1 MEHEEDNNDENE
13 SDVSEIEEEQ
23 PTMAQLMRV
32 IRHVSNSVDALRA
45 DVRKHNKRLKK
56 LESKPASNVA
66 NRVPETPKT
75 DTPPKFVSEP
85 TLQTIMRESENFEE
99 DYETPDVEKIKKR
112 VTRQRAPRRESK
124 LIQNLKYHV
133 DVADNARVY
142 TMQTAEPFNLKLT
155 KLTPK
160 AFLYW
165 YTKWNEHTARYKS
178 YTPPTSLVSD
188 EIRETLM
195 LNNDLT
201 HEEFH
206 DVKPHEFI
214 EYVAEEVK
222 CQTKTHYAQVLKESY
237 HTLPVLSF
245 KHVMPDTHLEFQQ
258 GVLRR
263 RTYFYRIF
271 DFLNISNSA
280 HVPDI
285 AGEYG
290 LAKIFMSNIDARYCS
305 YVLRDMG
312 PISSFKRI
320 KDFTDAFVKKVT
332 ADYEVARAAASLPY
346 EHEGYLGIDL
356 PEDRVATPRTPKHL
370 PTHQRVAQHERK
382 PTSWVDRKR
391 TDYPTSRKIAYMDV
405 ADGDPADTS
414 SDAMEDSCWRDVCDE
429 PGCHMDDVDGCEP
442 ESLVEDELLLNAD
455 IPPDRSGATMGLYMI
470 GSDGQTRPRGCLYY
484 AIFGNCLK
492 GPKCPN
498 ADGHTPEARVRT
510 ATWLMD
516 KMTGVVK
523 PNPSGPIK
531 FLTKDRSG
539 PK

>member
-1 MEHEEDNNDENE
+1 MEHEEDNNDEDE
-13 SDVSEIEEEQ
+13 SDVSEVEDEQ

-99 DYETPDVEKIKKR
+99 DYENPDVEKIKKR

-222 CQTKTHYAQVLKESY
+222 CQTKTHYAQVLKEGY

-356 PEDRVATPRTPKHL
+356 PEDRVTTPRTPKHL
-370 PTHQRVAQHERK
+370 PTHQRLAQHERK
-382 PTSWVDRKR
+382 PTS
-391 TDYPTSRKIAYMDV
+391 
-405 ADGDPADTS
+405 
-414 SDAMEDSCWRDVCDE
+414 
-429 PGCHMDDVDGCEP
+429 
-442 ESLVEDELLLNAD
+442 
-455 IPPDRSGATMGLYMI
+455 
-470 GSDGQTRPRGCLYY
+470 
-484 AIFGNCLK
+484 
-492 GPKCPN
+492 
-498 ADGHTPEARVRT
+498 
-510 ATWLMD
+510 
-516 KMTGVVK
+516 
-523 PNPSGPIK
+523 
-531 FLTKDRSG
+531 
-539 PK
+539 